1 MAQQAASHYDVQK
14 KRRVDIVEEW
24 NRIRKVLGKGARL
37 TLQPSPVRGVR
48 QGMLIGTDGGVPT
61 RSIDCRIVEVP
72 AGGRTSTHRHS
83 YDAIM
88 FVLSGRGYTLIDG
101 ERYDWEPWDALHLPA
116 WSWHQHGNRDAHAPA
131 RYLAF
136 TTAPLMELFNLLAVE
151 ELGDAPP
158 PPSARP
164 ARPLVEVLAAAKQ
177 SGPRSSYEVELERA
191 LAQEEARRGATRITR
206 WKETRLVLNPKG
218 SKSAFLIDPSLGY
231 RTTGITGVLFQ
242 IAPGSRQASHRHGG
256 EAVLYIVEGRGYS
269 IIDGERYD
277 WQAGD
282 GVLVGKWSWHQHFNA
297 DPNRVAT
304 VLRMH
309 TEESLGNLMRIVL
322 APLEL
327 FNEPETW
334 DGPDPATLRWPE

>member
-14 KRRVDIVEEW
+14 KRRGDIVEEW

-61 RSIDCRIVEVP
+61 RSIDCRIVEIP
-72 AGGRTSTHRHS
+72 AGGRTSTHRHT

-88 FVLSGRGYTLIDG
+88 FVLSGRGYTLIGG

-116 WSWHQHGNRDAHAPA
+116 WSWHQHGNRDARDPA

-151 ELGDAPP
+151 ELGDSPP

-164 ARPLVEVLAAAKQ
+164 ARPLAEVVAAAKQ
-177 SGPRSSYEVELERA
+177 SGARSSYEAELERA

-206 WKETRLVLNPKG
+206 WKETHLVLNPKG

-231 RTTGITGVLFQ
+231 RTTGITAVMFQ
-242 IAPGSRQASHRHGG
+242 IAPGSWQASHRHGG

-269 IIDGERYD
+269 LIDGERYD
-277 WQAGD
+277 WEAGD

-297 DPNRVAT
+297 APNRIAT